1 MKITHDIESYRNTLR
16 SILNYF
22 ADIPKDQLYEFVGIF
37 SLEVFNKKAI
47 IIAPN
52 KLKDNKFYFIV
63 DGLIRIYYKAEE
75 KEITSDFKES
85 NTFFV
90 NGYTLFTKL
99 PNIDYYEALEDTIC
113 LAADYEAIEYL
124 SQKYHA
130 IEHLGRKMIEAY
142 YAAFLKTNFNKLFL
156 SAEERYDVFVKE
168 RTALMNKIS
177 LRHIASHLGI
187 TPETLSRLRAKQT
200 IKA

>member
-1 MKITHDIESYRNTLR
+1 M
-16 SILNYF
+16 
-22 ADIPKDQLYEFVGIF
+22 V
-37 SLEVFNKKAI
+37 
-47 IIAPN
+47 
-52 KLKDNKFYFIV
+52 
-63 DGLIRIYYKAEE
+63 RIYYKVSD

-85 NTFFV
+85 NSFFL

-99 PNIDYYEALEDTIC
+99 PNIDYHEALEDTVC
-113 LAADYEAIEYL
+113 LAADYEAIEHL
-124 SQKYHA
+124 SLKYHS
-130 IEHLGRKMIEAY
+130 IEHLGRKMVEAY
-142 YAAFLKTNFNKLFL
+142 YAAFLKTNFNMLFL

-168 RTALMNKIS
+168 RAALMNKIS